1 MIGKRDRRSLRSSGS
16 SDGWPEAQQRARGI
30 ERLRE
35 LEGRSERTCSKLK
48 KTDYLSW
55 GTPHRLVKMD
65 RIKDTPVVK
74 LLLLLPRHT

>member
-1 MIGKRDRRSLRSSGS
+1 MECRFEAVVEAVTDGLRRS
-16 SDGWPEAQQRARGI
+16 ERACGT

>member
-35 LEGRSERTCSKLK
+35 LEGRSERTCSKLRII
-48 KTDYLSW
+48 DYRGARLSV
-55 GTPHRLVKMD
+55 L
-65 RIKDTPVVK
+65 
-74 LLLLLPRHT
+74 